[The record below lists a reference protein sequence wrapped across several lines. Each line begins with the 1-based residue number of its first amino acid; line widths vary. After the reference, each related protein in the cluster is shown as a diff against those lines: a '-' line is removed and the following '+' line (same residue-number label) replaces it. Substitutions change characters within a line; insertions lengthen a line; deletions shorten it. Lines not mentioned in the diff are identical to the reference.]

1 MKFKVTMAIL
11 VFTAA
16 AICVFAQ
23 SQTAHTG
30 SQPGLGIDIPFQ
42 KFVLNNGLTL
52 IVHEDHKAPIVA
64 VNVWYHVG
72 SKNEKPGKTGF
83 AHLFEHLMFG
93 GSEHAPGR
101 YIDAMEKIGAT
112 DLNGTTNN
120 DRTNYFEDVPT
131 NALDYTLWMESDR
144 MGHLLGALDQKTL
157 DLQRGVVQNEKRQGE
172 NQPYGVTRQLIVQ
185 NTYPVGHPYSWT
197 VIGDMADLDAASM
210 KDVQEWFKTYYGP
223 SNVVIVLAGDIDAK
237 TAKEK
242 VEKYFGDIP
251 PGPPVAHQEAW
262 IAKRTGTH
270 RQVVQDRVPQARVY
284 MVWNI
289 PQHGTPD
296 ADYLDLVSDILST
309 GKTSRFYKRLVYDDQ
324 IATSAFA
331 YVDLREI
338 AGQFV
343 VQATARPGQ
352 NIDQVEKELDEEL
365 ARFLKDGP
373 TAEELQRVKTD
384 YAANFVRGIE
394 RIGGFGGKSD
404 QLARNEVFHGD
415 PAHYKVSLKRVHDAT
430 AEDLKAAANR
440 WLSDGVYILDVYP
453 FPDYKAAATGADRSK
468 PPETGTPPNL
478 KLPKLQRATLSN
490 GLKIIFAERH
500 EVPLVHLWMAT
511 DAGYAADQFAAPGTA
526 SMTSV
531 LLDGGT
537 ATRSALQ
544 ISGQLALLGAELHA
558 YSNLDMSFVELS
570 SLKEKLDPSLDL
582 FADVIL
588 NPVFPEA
595 DFERQKKQTLAAID
609 REQNTPVQMALRVL
623 PGLLYGPGH
632 AYGNPLTGS
641 GTTGSVTKMTRED
654 LAKFHQTWY
663 HPNDSTLVIVGDTT
677 LDEMKPKLEKL
688 FADWKAGQIP
698 KKNIANV
705 SLPPKSG
712 VYLMDKPGALQSVI
726 ITGIVAPP
734 RVNPKEI
741 AIEAMNDDFG
751 GMFASR
757 LNLDLR
763 EDKHWSYGAR
773 SILFPARGERPFI
786 ALAPVQTDKTKESLE
801 EMNKQFRGILGGQPV
816 TAEELATVVANET
829 LTLPGSRETQS
840 EVGQSILD
848 LVQFGL
854 PDDYYETY
862 ASKVRALKVS
872 DLEDAA
878 KTVIH
883 PDNLIWVIV
892 GDRSKIEAGVKEL
905 NLGEFHLLSP
915 DGKPM

>member
-1 MKFKVTMAIL
+1 MKFKAAMAVL

-16 AICVFAQ
+16 AICVLAQ
-23 SQTAHTG
+23 NQTARTG
-30 SQPGLGIDIPFQ
+30 SQPGSGIDIPFQ
-42 KFVLNNGLTL
+42 KFVLKNGLTL

-210 KDVQEWFKTYYGP
+210 KDVQDWFKTYYGP
-223 SNVVIVLAGDIDAK
+223 SNVVIVLAGDIDTK

-251 PGPPVAHQEAW
+251 PGPPVAHQQVW

-284 MVWNI
+284 MVWNV
-289 PQHGTPD
+289 PQDGTPD
-296 ADYLDLVSDILST
+296 GDYLDLVSDILST

-343 VQATARPGQ
+343 IQATAPPGQ
-352 NIDQVEKELDEEL
+352 NLDQIEKELDEEL

-415 PAHYKVSLKRVHDAT
+415 PAHYKVSLKRVQEAT
-430 AEDLKAAANR
+430 VEDLKAAANR

-468 PPETGTPPNL
+468 PPETGMPPNL
-478 KLPKLQRATLSN
+478 KLPKLQRAALSN
-490 GLKIIFAERH
+490 GLKIILAERH
-500 EVPLVHLWMAT
+500 EVPLVHFWMAT

-526 SMTSV
+526 SMTSA

-537 ATRSALQ
+537 TTRSALQ
-544 ISGQLALLGAELHA
+544 ISEQLALLGAELRA

-570 SLKEKLDPSLDL
+570 SLKEKIDPSLDL

-595 DFERQKKQTLAAID
+595 DFKRQQKQTLAAID

-641 GTTGSVTKMTRED
+641 GTTDSVTKMTRED
-654 LAKFHQTWY
+654 LAKFHQAWY

-688 FADWKAGQIP
+688 FANWKAAQIP

-705 SLPPKSG
+705 PLPPKST

-741 AIEAMNDDFG
+741 AMEAMNDDFG

-773 SILFPARGERPFI
+773 SILWPARGERPFI

-801 EMNKQFRGILGGQPV
+801 EMNKQFRGILGAQPV

-872 DLEDAA
+872 DLGDAA

-905 NLGEFHLLSP
+905 NLGKFHLLSP
-915 DGKPM
+915 DGKPL